1 MHRKALVPLDGS
13 EMAECSLSHVKDFMK
28 DGTVGEV
35 TLLHVIRVDIPWQ
48 GVYEQ
53 RLDIEGLRKKLF
65 AISEKY
71 LADISSRLAADGIQ
85 AKTETIESNYL
96 ADAVNEYAL
105 KHGMDMIFVA
115 THGYTGLKKMLLG
128 STALSILQHSHV
140 PVYLIRPEACRL

>member
-13 EMAECSLSHVKDFMK
+13 QMAECALSHVKDFVK

-35 TLLHVIRVDIPWQ
+35 TLLHVVRVDIPWES
-48 GVYEQ
+48 VYEQ
-53 RLDIEGLRKKLF
+53 RLDIDGLRKKLF
-65 AISEKY
+65 AISGKY
-71 LADISSRLAADGIQ
+71 LSDVQSRLAAEGIE

-96 ADAVNEYAL
+96 ADAVNQYAL
-105 KHGMDMIFVA
+105 KQGMDMIFVA

-128 STALSILQHSHV
+128 STALQILQQSHV

>member
-13 EMAECSLSHVKDFMK
+13 EMAECSLSHVKDFVK

-53 RLDIEGLRKKLF
+53 CLDIEGLRKKLF

-71 LADISSRLAADGIQ
+71 LADISSRLAAEGIQ
-85 AKTETIESNYL
+85 ARTETIESNYL